1 MARSPRQLSK
11 SKFYHILIRGSDGR
25 DIFKNSSDKE
35 RVLHIVSKILEENLM
50 SLYAYCIMDNH
61 AHFVVEELKEDIS
74 LVMKRINVSYAAYY
88 NKKYC
93 MKGQVF
99 YDRFKSEAIAD
110 FNNMLEVMRFVHN
123 NPVKSGYVKKLCD
136 YQWSSYLEYVQQ
148 VNKRLVFHE
157 KILKIFGGEKGD
169 SIDKF
174 IRYMS
179 QDSQDIYME
188 SREGIELLIKSEVDR
203 YLQKNNIKLDEL
215 GYKENNIHRDRL
227 ILMVNQKGGMSIR
240 KTAEMLMLNR
250 GIVYKVMLE
259 NRDND

>member
-1 MARSPRQLSK
+1 
-11 SKFYHILIRGSDGR
+11 
-25 DIFKNSSDKE
+25 
-35 RVLHIVSKILEENLM
+35 
-50 SLYAYCIMDNH
+50 
-61 AHFVVEELKEDIS
+61 
-74 LVMKRINVSYAAYY
+74 
-88 NKKYC
+88 
-93 MKGQVF
+93 
-99 YDRFKSEAIAD
+99 
-110 FNNMLEVMRFVHN
+110 
-123 NPVKSGYVKKLCD
+123 VKKLCD